1 MTDKKYLRDRPFL
14 IVEFTQRAKA
24 KVNTKIKGWMN
35 DPTNLTTFENVSIVD
50 RVKPRHSTAALI
62 IDIIDGKAIR
72 NTTGKGDEDVIG
84 HYIGRYAD
92 TIKDALT
99 AWAHSQVA
107 KGMVTQSL
115 ETVDSALEDFG
126 GAPVGEGQGT
136 LVEVLPEGEITEVIE
151 DLEYFQ
157 QKLSEGLKIPSSYT
171 DESPE

>member
-14 IVEFTQRAKA
+14 IVEFTQQPRP

-35 DPTNLTTFENVSIVD
+35 DPGNLVTFENVSIVD
-50 RVKPRHSTAALI
+50 RVKSRHASATLI
-62 IDIIDGKAIR
+62 IDIIDGKTIR
-72 NTTGKGDEDVIG
+72 NNTGKGDEEVIG

-107 KGMVTQSL
+107 KGMVKQAD
-115 ETVDSALEDFG
+115 ETTAVEDIG
-126 GAPVGEGQGT
+126 GPRSEEPVAT
-136 LVEVLPEGEITEVIE
+136 LVETLPDGDLIE

-157 QKLSEGLKIPSSYT
+157 GKVAQALKMPSGDT
-171 DESPE
+171 DESAQ